1 MSNHIKAGQALTDFS
16 VETTSGEPFT
26 PHSLQAH
33 YTVIYFYPK
42 DSTPGCT
49 TEGREFNERLSEFK
63 ALNTVIYGASMDSIK
78 RHHNFKKKQGFEFE
92 LISDPDGHFCK
103 QFNVYQL
110 KKNFGIEY
118 MGIVRSTFLFDPQGE
133 LIHEWRK
140 VKVKGHA
147 QEVLETLQAYQ
158 AKISPPLTFPNLP

>member
-1 MSNHIKAGQALTDFS
+1 MSTENTPIMIGQTLPEFS
-16 VETTSGEPFT
+16 VDTTAESPLTFQDLLG
-26 PHSLQAH
+26 H

-49 TEGREFNERLSEFK
+49 TEGRDFNQRLPEFTS
-63 ALNTVIYGASMDSIK
+63 LNTTIYGASMDSMK
-78 RHHNFKKKQGFEFE
+78 RHHNFKTKQEFEFE
-92 LISDPDGHFCK
+92 LISDPEGTFCNL
-103 QFNVYQL
+103 FGVYQL

-118 MGIVRSTFLFDPQGE
+118 MGIVRSTFLLDAKGV

-147 QEVLETLQAYQ
+147 QEVLETIQAHQ
-158 AKISPPLTFPNLP
+158 EATLK